1 MNLNASLTFLYAI
14 IVIMTTQ
21 EPFTNAL
28 SLDSTKIDR
37 NMMRKYDQLA
47 STLLQRITNTN
58 TPDNQYWVGIAGPP
72 GAGKSTLSAAVSQR
86 LNELAQTEV
95 SIVLPMDG
103 YHYTRAQLRAMGEAD
118 GAQYTYEQLLARRGA
133 PWTFDPKV

>member
-1 MNLNASLTFLYAI
+1 MVLGLIVYCHQIKRRSSRMNLNASQTFLYAI

-47 STLLQRITNTN
+47 SSLLQRITDTN
-58 TPDNQYWVGIAGPP
+58 IADNQYWVGIAGPP
-72 GAGKSTLSAAVSQR
+72 GAGKSTLSAVS
-86 LNELAQTEV
+86 
-95 SIVLPMDG
+95 
-103 YHYTRAQLRAMGEAD
+103 
-118 GAQYTYEQLLARRGA
+118 
-133 PWTFDPKV
+133 